1 MQSTKIKPK
10 KGYDTM
16 NIKLGEMEGRFADII
31 RENEGIPSGELV
43 KICAER
49 FDWKKS
55 TTYTMLRRLCDKGI
69 CENKDGHVSTVISKE
84 EIAAIKTDKLL
95 EEDFG
100 GSLPRFLAAFADRR
114 KLTESEIDEIQQ
126 MIDRYRKE

>member
-1 MQSTKIKPK
+1 
-10 KGYDTM
+10 M

-69 CENKDGHVSTVISKE
+69 FENKDGHVSTVISKE
-84 EIAAIKTDKLL
+84 EIAAIKSDKLL

>member
-1 MQSTKIKPK
+1 MI
-10 KGYDTM
+10 
-16 NIKLGEMEGRFADII
+16 IKLGEMEGKFVDII

-43 KICAER
+43 KICAEV
-49 FDWKKS
+49 FEWKKS

-84 EIAAIKTDKLL
+84 EITAIKTEKLI

-100 GSLPRFLAAFADRR
+100 GSLPRFLAAFADRK
-114 KLTESEIDEIQQ
+114 KLSASEIDEIQK
-126 MIDRYRKE
+126 MIDRFREE